1 MENTYEG
8 VYSHYDL
15 FSNLGEDFVIVPE
28 SVYDPDRLI
37 EADRQRS
44 AAQLNRVFRSELYG
58 EDGRLLEKGTYNW
71 DEKCGEWIE
80 DGDTVT
86 YPPCPPPPEGVELN
100 PPGGLI
106 EVPPPGLEDGN

>member
-8 VYSHYDL
+8 VYSHYDYDL
-15 FSNLGEDFVIVPE
+15 RSRLRAADDFVIVPD
-28 SVYDPDRLI
+28 SVF
-37 EADRQRS
+37 RS
-44 AAQLNRVFRSELYG
+44 MEVKPLVVAAQLARVFRSELYG

-100 PPGGLI
+100 PL
-106 EVPPPGLEDGN
+106 EVL